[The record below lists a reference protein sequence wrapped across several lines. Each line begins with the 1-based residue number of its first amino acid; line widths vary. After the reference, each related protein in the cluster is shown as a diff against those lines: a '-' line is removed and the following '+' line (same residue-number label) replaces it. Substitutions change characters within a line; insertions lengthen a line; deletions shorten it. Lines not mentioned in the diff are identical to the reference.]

1 MIRYKLLLMRII
13 EWIKNNKLLTFF
25 IVLFSFLAFRY
36 VTTNILGV
44 GQYRYTGSGVGY
56 SQQGIGGAVT
66 DSYSL
71 GAKSGVSL
79 PSIALNK
86 TRTSPS
92 FSNES
97 VDLSQT
103 DRMVVEETNLSLQ
116 VEDVSDSI
124 QLIKNKAQT
133 LGGFMV
139 NANLSRPQESSSGYI
154 SIRVPSSKSEEMLN
168 YLREN
173 SVQVVS
179 ENLNGYDVT
188 DAYSDIDAKLQ
199 TLLSTKAKF
208 EAFML
213 KAETIDEILRVQS
226 ELLRLQDQ
234 IDAQVGQKK
243 YLEDVSSSV
252 KITVYLSTDEYSL
265 PYAPDDNWRPEVVF
279 KTAVRS
285 LVISL
290 RGLAENLI
298 WLAVYAVIW
307 IPILIIGIVIYKF
320 VKKKKIENKQPQEP
334 SLT

>member
-1 MIRYKLLLMRII
+1 MRII
-13 EWIKNNKLLTFF
+13 EWIKKNKLLTFF

-36 VTTNILGV
+36 VTTNVLGI
-44 GQYRYTGSGVGY
+44 GQYRYSGSGVEY
-56 SQQGIGGAVT
+56 SQPGIGAVT

-71 GAKSGVSL
+71 GAKSGVAL

-86 TRTSPS
+86 ARTSPTYYG
-92 FSNES
+92 NES

-124 QLIKNKAQT
+124 QQIKNKAQI

-188 DAYSDIDAKLQ
+188 DAYTDIDAKLQ

-285 LVISL
+285 LVISI